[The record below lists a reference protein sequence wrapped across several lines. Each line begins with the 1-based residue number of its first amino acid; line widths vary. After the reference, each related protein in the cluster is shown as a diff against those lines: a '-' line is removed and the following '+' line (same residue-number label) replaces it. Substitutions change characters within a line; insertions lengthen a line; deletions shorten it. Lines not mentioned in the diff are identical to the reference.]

1 MPSAR
6 EASTVVTGE
15 TRSEFVA
22 KRLNLAPESKAEPE
36 TKATE
41 TETKESKVEAKAEPE
56 GKVEKVDPVIQKRFD
71 ELTFQREEAK
81 REAKRHEDTVKSER
95 EARQKAE
102 SEAAALKAKY
112 EAPKEPD
119 PRPTKESFKDESEYE
134 KALEDWITDKANRE
148 RDAKEAQTRLATA
161 WNSRVKATV
170 EKHPDYHQVLDAA
183 DFKISDQMRDAIVES
198 EAGPE
203 LQYYFA
209 QNPEEATRFGQMTV
223 RGMLIAMGKL
233 EAKLASDPEQKKNE
247 TAETKPETKPEVK
260 PVVVVSEIS
269 KAPAPETPLKGANA
283 PVEVDPEKLDY
294 QAWKAQR
301 KAGKIR

>member
-6 EASTVVTGE
+6 EAANVVTGE
-15 TRSEFVA
+15 NRADFVA

-41 TETKESKVEAKAEPE
+41 TEVKVEAET
-56 GKVEKVDPVIQKRFD
+56 KVEKVDPVIQKRFD

-81 REAKRHEDTVKSER
+81 REAKRHEDAVKVER
-95 EARQKAE
+95 EARQKDRE
-102 SEAAALKAKY
+102 EIAALKAKY

-119 PRPTKESFKDESEYE
+119 PRPTKDAFKEESEYE

-148 RDAKEAQTRLATA
+148 RDAKEAQSRLATA
-161 WNSRVKATV
+161 WNQRVKAT
-170 EKHPDYHQVLDAA
+170 EIKHPDYQQVLNAA

-233 EAKLASDPEQKKNE
+233 EAKLASEPEQKKNE
-247 TAETKPETKPEVK
+247 VVETKVEPKVEVK
-260 PVVVVSEIS
+260 PVTTVTEIS